1 MVKTIKFK
9 FQMKTYK
16 VKRLTLLKLIALVLL
31 TSLGIS
37 CGGIQKADEVEELVN
52 TDFTVSIP
60 TSANSWVVDNP
71 GETTSII
78 TENGISNW
86 KSKESK
92 IRAYFKVENTGK
104 IFLGL
109 KGNVSEG
116 KSLIKLTLNGVSKL
130 VEISNTAIDTIPIG
144 VFNVKESGYQIV
156 ELEGINK
163 TGAAFAE
170 IGNILIGGEAINGSL
185 YYVKDDVYWG
195 RRGPSVHLSYEKS
208 EKVGDVVWFYNEVT
222 VPENNDV
229 IGSYFM
235 ANGFGEGY
243 FGMQVN
249 SENERRFLFSVWSP
263 YSTDDPSSIPQDQ
276 RITLLKKG
284 ANVTTGKF
292 GNEGS
297 GGQSYRKY
305 MWKAGNTYKFLL
317 KGEPSVNNSTDY
329 TAYVFAPEIGKWEL
343 IASFRR
349 PKTSTYLTR
358 PHSFLENFIT
368 EMGDETRKVYF
379 TNQWV
384 YDTGGNWHELTKAKF
399 TADATARKDARLD
412 YGGGVENG
420 KFYLK
425 NCGFFSENTVMDS
438 MFKKEGENK
447 APTIDF
453 KGLP

>member
-1 MVKTIKFK
+1 MRFKIKVSK
-9 FQMKTYK
+9 MMT
-16 VKRLTLLKLIALVLL
+16 RAVLL
-31 TSLGIS
+31 NLGALILLIKIVVS
-37 CGGIQKADEVEELVN
+37 CNYNQKTEKVILPNKSELKVA
-52 TDFTVSIP
+52 IA
-60 TSANSWVVDNP
+60 TSANSWVIDNP
-71 GETTSII
+71 DETTAMI
-78 TENGISNW
+78 TDTGISNW
-86 KSKESK
+86 KNKASK
-92 IRAYFKVENTGK
+92 IRTYFRVEDKGE
-104 IFLGL
+104 IYIGL

-116 KSLIKLTLNGVSKL
+116 KSLIKLTFNGVSKE
-130 VEISNTAIDTIPIG
+130 VEISNTVIDTIPIG
-144 VFNVKESGYQIV
+144 IFKVLKPGYQIL

-163 TGAAFAE
+163 TGAEFAE
-170 IGNILIGGEAINGSL
+170 ITDVLIGGEATNGNL

-195 RRGPSVHLSYEKS
+195 RRGPSVHLSYEKP
-208 EKVGDVVWFYNEVT
+208 EEVEDVIWFYNEVT
-222 VPENNDV
+222 VPEDNDV

-263 YSTDDPSSIPQDQ
+263 YSTDDPSSIPEDQ

-284 ANVTTGKF
+284 ENVTTGKF

-317 KGEPSVNNSTDY
+317 KGVPSVNNSTDY

-384 YDTGGNWHELTKAKF
+384 YDTSNTWHELVSAKF

-412 YGGGVENG
+412 YGGGINQG

-425 NCGFFSENTVMDS
+425 NCGFFSEKTIIDS
-438 MFKKEGENK
+438 IFKKQGENT
-447 APTIDF
+447 PPEIDF
-453 KGLP
+453 DLLP